1 MTQLSPVNKI
11 TVPMNRRS
19 SSSSSSTRSLPL
31 ASITIACLFLLG
43 CNPTVR
49 PISNS
54 AFVSKEAHHGRLPEP
69 PLDPAFQYRGE
80 LSEFDVLG
88 ITPGAT
94 ASENEIRRALDNAKK
109 VKLHSDSSLLLIQS
123 GAAFPD
129 GVMVTEL
136 GKHFQVVPFSGIPP
150 ATLTPREPISQ
161 TDALRPESYSR
172 LLRLA
177 AAKGGNDTIVCYWGI
192 LESESENLATK
203 TVSWVPIVNWMVPD
217 QRQHMR
223 IRLKIALIDVRT
235 GNWSVFS
242 PKPFDDSSVSR
253 SPRREAVDQKQVEL
267 LKSQA
272 YAASARD
279 LVRLHSDV
287 AMAE

>member
-1 MTQLSPVNKI
+1 MKFISLT
-11 TVPMNRRS
+11 
-19 SSSSSSTRSLPL
+19 ST
-31 ASITIACLFLLG
+31 AIACFLLLG
-43 CNPTVR
+43 CNRTIR
-49 PISNS
+49 PISDS
-54 AFVSKEAHHGRLPEP
+54 AYLGKSERRGSHPQP

-88 ITPGAT
+88 ITPGAI
-94 ASENEIRRALDNAKK
+94 ASENEIRRALENAKR

-129 GVMVTEL
+129 GAMVTGL
-136 GKHFQVVPFSGIPP
+136 SKHFQVVPFSGIPP
-150 ATLTPREPISQ
+150 AKPDPAQ
-161 TDALRPESYSR
+161 TDSLRPESYSR

-192 LESESENLATK
+192 LESETENLATK
-203 TVSWVPIVNWMVPD
+203 TVSWMPVVNWMLPD
-217 QRQHMR
+217 ERQHMR
-223 IRLKIALIDVRT
+223 IRLKVALIDVRT

-242 PKPFDDSSVSR
+242 PKPFEESNISR
-253 SPRREAVDQKQVEL
+253 SPRRGAVDQMQVER
-267 LKSQA
+267 LKSEA

-279 LVRLHSDV
+279 LVRFYSDV